1 MLYELLNSLANQFS
15 ALNVFQYI
23 TLRAICAVLTALAI
37 SLTIGPLMIRKLSIY
52 KIGQTVRQDGPPTHF
67 DKVGTPTMGGL
78 LILASVLFATLLW
91 ADLSNRFV
99 QVVLFTCCFFGVIGW
114 YDDYQKLVH
123 KDPVGMGSRNKFLS
137 QSVVALIAAV
147 WLYLSAEAPV
157 DTTLIIPLFKD
168 VAIPLGIL
176 FLPLC
181 YLVIVGTSNAVN
193 LTDGL
198 DGLAIVPAAMV
209 AGALAVFCYL
219 SMAVTGIY
227 WFSSVFTTIILAL
240 FALVLFW
247 LTFKTRFARDALIA
261 LGLIS
266 VIYILQDITVGPQ
279 SDLKAYENV
288 VGILP
293 ARGWMYVWFILS
305 LGLLALNLKILFS
318 LKDKEETA

>member
-1 MLYELLNSLANQFS
+1 MKHGLFFRILVITAIYLGLTYFGGLWGWKLLYPVRIFVTFLHEFGHAIGT
-15 ALNVFQYI
+15 YI
-23 TLRAICAVLTALAI
+23 TGGWVTDVEIYPNGGGRTVSMNGNPPVI
-37 SLTIGPLMIRKLSIY
+37 LMSGYLGS
-52 KIGQTVRQDGPPTHF
+52 
-67 DKVGTPTMGGL
+67 
-78 LILASVLFATLLW
+78 A
-91 ADLSNRFV
+91 
-99 QVVLFTCCFFGVIGW
+99 FFGN
-114 YDDYQKLVH
+114 L
-123 KDPVGMGSRNKFLS
+123 
-137 QSVVALIAAV
+137 
-147 WLYLSAEAPV
+147 
-157 DTTLIIPLFKD
+157 
-168 VAIPLGIL
+168 L
-176 FLPLC
+176 FLVGVKWQRLAKPMMV
-181 YLVIVGTSNAVN
+181 LVI
-193 LTDGL
+193 
-198 DGLAIVPAAMV
+198 
-209 AGALAVFCYL
+209 L